1 MKTRHLAPSHT
12 KSVSVVPAAAGAT
25 ADQLAFVFPATAPL
39 PPPTPPPPVVVARAQ
54 PPPEVTGARRAVPS
68 AHAQAA
74 GFRWPL
80 AVTAR
85 LWADLGTVPAPHRHR
100 QTVSRRWHDVL
111 LLAAAAAAQLRRDG
125 QTATSV
131 KVILHTTGA
140 PERSREHLKTLHLDR
155 EPDGTNGCENFLLGY
170 VDEFTYRDE

>member
-1 MKTRHLAPSHT
+1 MKPRHPAPFHT
-12 KSVSVVPAAAGAT
+12 KSASAPAAAAT
-25 ADQLAFVFPATAPL
+25 ADQLAFVFPAT
-39 PPPTPPPPVVVARAQ
+39 PPPTPPPPVVVTRAQ
-54 PPPEVTGARRAVPS
+54 PPPEGTGARRAVPS

-85 LWADLGTVPAPHRHR
+85 LWVDLESVPAPHRHR
-100 QTVSRRWHDVL
+100 ETVARRWHDVL
-111 LLAAAAAAQLRRDG
+111 LLVAAAAAQLRRDNRS
-125 QTATSV
+125 ATSV

-155 EPDGTNGCENFLLGY
+155 EPDGANGRENFILGY
-170 VDEFTYRDE
+170 ADEFTYSSG